1 MFMAPFSQRVIAGT
15 TTTVGWQQIDGTG
28 EPADPGTVTANV
40 TRADGTVLVTGGA
53 TSGSATSERTY
64 GLSVAQTAIL
74 DRLTVDW
81 VVSGVTVASTEV
93 DVVAMPCFSNAEL
106 RAAWPSVSNV
116 TSFPPAMVALARLQT
131 EWFFE
136 RVTHRRFVPGYTF
149 CTVRGAAG
157 YDLVLPNVDV
167 RRVRSAALYDDLSS
181 SPIETL
187 GATELAAIPPSPSG
201 VITRYNG
208 RWCGRW
214 VKVGVEHGAIA
225 PAPDVK
231 RAMLRLCREMLE
243 TGKTT
248 SPDAAVSWNS
258 TDLGWSAVFVTP
270 GVRGAHTSL
279 PAVNE
284 VLDAWTFSEIGIA

>member
-1 MFMAPFSQRVIAGT
+1 MTPFSQRVIAGT
-15 TTTVGWQQIDGTG
+15 TATVGWQQIDGTG

-231 RAMLRLCREMLE
+231 RAMLRFCREMLE